1 MNNTKTINAGWG
13 RPGTVEHASGKKK
26 VARMDK
32 IRSLSEGRNLFEEF
46 IEQDLP
52 ILQKNFVG
60 RILAGNQLRSL
71 DSICSNMEEGY
82 ERKSGK
88 EIINFFRMSKGSAG
102 GAKGRYKRLSKIL
115 PEEIVNKRVAVLNEI
130 RAILS
135 PCYSLLKF

>member
-1 MNNTKTINAGWG
+1 
-13 RPGTVEHASGKKK
+13 
-26 VARMDK
+26 MDK
-32 IRSLSEGRNLFEEF
+32 KNIKSIDDFVVYQKAVKLFEEF

-71 DSICSNMEEGY
+71 DSICSNMEEDY

-88 EIINFFRMSKGSAG
+88 EIINFFKMSKGSAG
-102 GAKGRYKRLSKIL
+102 EAKGRYKRLSKIL

-135 PCYSLLKF
+135 TCYSLLKF